1 MGEDSEPTAEQGGNP
16 VGPPSHERILW
27 LMAGLGLAGS
37 IAGCVFS
44 TLRLGLGILIGTALA
59 LVNYYW
65 LKRSLRK
72 IFSAAERGE
81 RPRMLAGK
89 YFLRYVLLAAVV
101 GVFYIGDWVSM
112 IGLILGLGAFGF
124 AVVADGLIRIFQG
137 TPSEPRW

>member
-1 MGEDSEPTAEQGGNP
+1 MSEDFEPTDQAAT

-27 LMAGLGLAGS
+27 LMAALGVGGAIAGS
-37 IAGCVFS
+37 IFGSF
-44 TLRLGLGILIGTALA
+44 RFGLGILAGTGLA
-59 LVNYYW
+59 FANYYW

-89 YFLRYVLLAAVV
+89 YFLRYVVLAAVV
-101 GVFYIGDWVSM
+101 GVFYIADWVSM

-124 AVVADGLIRIFQG
+124 AVVGDGLIRIFQG
-137 TPSEPRW
+137 SQSASPRS

>member
-1 MGEDSEPTAEQGGNP
+1 MAEDFEPTVEEAET

-27 LMAGLGLAGS
+27 LMAALGAGGS
-37 IAGCVFS
+37 IAGAILYSF
-44 TLRLGLGILIGTALA
+44 RFGFGILIGTGLA
-59 LVNYYW
+59 FANYYW

-89 YFLRYVLLAAVV
+89 YFLRYVVLAAVV
-101 GVFYIGDWVSM
+101 GVFYIGNWVSM

-137 TPSEPRW
+137 SPSAPPA